1 MPRMKRRWLRFLI
14 VLGALVLVALTLRY
28 TAFRPEEIPV
38 TVFRVARG
46 TVEETVTN
54 SKAGTVKS
62 RRRAMLSPELAGRV
76 EQLHVREG
84 DRVEAGQALLRLA
97 DLDYR
102 AQLTLQERARDSARA
117 AKREAC
123 LTAEHAEREYQRS
136 LRLAEEDI
144 ISQELIDQRRS
155 ERDVAAAACEAAAA
169 RVREAESALYVARVT
184 LSKTV
189 LHAPFDGVVAE
200 VTTEVGEWISPS
212 LPGFPVSA
220 AVELIE
226 TTTTYIS
233 APLDEVDLGQVRAGQ
248 PVRVTL
254 DAYRGRSFP
263 GRVVRVAPYVLD
275 LEEHSRTFEIEV
287 ELEDRDFAATML
299 PGTSA
304 DVEIILE
311 ARVDVLRI
319 PSYALIE
326 GNRVFVVGDGT
337 IVAHDV
343 TPGIKNWDFTEIT
356 SGLEVDEL
364 VVVSVD
370 RVEVAEGARVRITGE
385 TLK

>member
-1 MPRMKRRWLRFLI
+1 MPRMKRSWLRFLI
-14 VLGALVLVALTLRY
+14 TLATLVLLALALRY
-28 TAFRPEEIPV
+28 TAFRPVEIPV

-62 RRRAMLSPELAGRV
+62 RRRAMLSPEISGRI
-76 EQLHVREG
+76 EELHVRDG
-84 DRVEAGQALLRLA
+84 DRVEKGQVLLRLA
-97 DLDYR
+97 DEDYR
-102 AQLTLQERARDSARA
+102 AQVMLQERALDSAHA
-117 AKREAC
+117 VKREAC
-123 LTAEHAEREYQRS
+123 LTTEQAEREYQRS
-136 LRLAEEDI
+136 LRLAQEEI
-144 ISQELIDQRRS
+144 ISQELIDQRQS
-155 ERDVAAAACEAAAA
+155 ERDVTAAACEAAAA
-169 RVREAESALYVARVT
+169 RAREAESARDVARVN

-189 LHAPFDGVVAE
+189 MHAPFDGIAAE

-212 LPGFPVSA
+212 LPGIPVSA
-220 AVELIE
+220 VVELIQ
-226 TTTTYIS
+226 TAATYIS
-233 APLDEVDLGQVRAGQ
+233 APLDEVDLGKVQTGQ
-248 PVRVTL
+248 PVRATL
-254 DAYRGRSFP
+254 DAYRGRSFA

-275 LEEHSRTFEIEV
+275 VEEHSRTFEIEV

-311 ARVDVLRI
+311 ARADVLRI

-326 GNRVFVVGDGT
+326 GERVFVVNDGT
-337 IVAHDV
+337 IVACEV
-343 TPGIKNWDFTEIT
+343 APGIKNWDFTEVI

-370 RVEVAEGARVRITGE
+370 RVEVTEGAKVRITGE